1 MGASAT
7 KNRSFDNLTFRIY
20 SNDKQRLL
28 NLKGLLENH
37 YVVDLD
43 IKKADLDMWS
53 DLKLVSK
60 NNIQHE
66 KKLKKEIKEL
76 EEEIRSRD
84 IKIKRLEENLEYQ
97 ESLNDSI
104 NLKQKLKNHRIKQ
117 ELIADVADCS
127 MSSVSNYLNGVK
139 LGNKTM
145 LKIRLAIK
153 TLLEEYRNMES

>member
-7 KNRSFDNLTFRIY
+7 KNKSFDNLTFRIY

-43 IKKADLDMWS
+43 IKKADLDIWS

-60 NNIQHE
+60 NNIHQE
-66 KKLKKEIKEL
+66 EELKKEIEEL
-76 EEEIRSRD
+76 EAEIKSKD
-84 IKIKRLEENLEYQ
+84 IRIKSLEQNIEYQ
-97 ESLNDSI
+97 KSLSDSI
-104 NLKQKLKNHRIKQ
+104 DLKQKLKNHRIKQ
-117 ELIADVADCS
+117 DLIADVADCS
-127 MSSVSNYLNGVK
+127 VSSVSNYLNGVK
-139 LGNKTM
+139 LGNETT

-153 TLLEEYRNMES
+153 TLLKEYKKMGS